1 MRNKKG
7 FTLIELLA
15 IIVILAIIAVIT
27 VPIILNIIDNAEKGS
42 VEDSAL
48 GYKDAL
54 QKYYA
59 TKSVQ
64 NPEQELPSGYMEIS
78 ELPSDFTVSG
88 ETPSDGW
95 VKLKNGIVEKYSL
108 KYKDYVVSMDNDKN
122 VISEK
127 KENVDSHVTNDY
139 QEVEY
144 LESTGTQ
151 YIDTGYLPNNNTKV
165 DIKFMALD
173 NPSGAIPLFGA
184 RTSADKKSFTVFYK
198 TSTIGRIDYGNY
210 SDSNPTIKF
219 NNNTI
224 HTFVKDK
231 EKNYLDGKYIN
242 SNNSNDFSCDYP
254 MYINNINTSE
264 SSFSRLFNSRLYYT
278 KIYDDDLLVR
288 NLVPVVRKSDNKSGM
303 LDLANYSRN
312 FLKSN
317 ITKSTTAGSATIQ
330 QTEDSAEFIIT
341 RPQITENDT
350 SATLN
355 IDITLPAGTYTLS
368 VDGMNLY
375 ERNTDRIFIRDID
388 GNVIINNVETGK
400 PKTFTLSETTN
411 INRISFVFNA
421 QSTYENQLVKVMLN
435 EGNEAL
441 PYEPYKKSFYTNEG
455 TGEFIT
461 GPEI

>member
-1 MRNKKG
+1 MKRKNG

-42 VEDSAL
+42 AQDSAL

-64 NPEQELPSGYMEIS
+64 NPEQELPSGYLDIT

-88 ETPSDGW
+88 EKPSDGW
-95 VKLKNGIVEKYSL
+95 VKLKKGIVEKYSL

-127 KENVDSHVTNDY
+127 KEIVEPHVTNDY

-151 YIDTGYLPNNNTKV
+151 YIDTGYFPNNNTKV

-173 NPSGAIPLFGA
+173 NPEGAIPLFGA
-184 RTSADKKSFTVFYK
+184 RTNADKKSFTVFYR
-198 TSTIGRIDYGNY
+198 TSTIGRIDFGSY

-219 NNNTI
+219 NKDTV

-242 SNNSNDFSCDYP
+242 SNNSAEFSCDYT

-278 KIYDDDLLVR
+278 KIYDNDLLVR
-288 NLVPVVRKSDNKSGM
+288 NFVPVVRNDGKTGM
-303 LDLANYSRN
+303 LDLANISKNLFDRESQVAN
-312 FLKSN
+312 
-317 ITKSTTAGSATIQ
+317 TQEGMH
-330 QTEDSAEFIIT
+330 
-341 RPQITENDT
+341 
-350 SATLN
+350 
-355 IDITLPAGTYTLS
+355 AGTPNAYLKD
-368 VDGMNLY
+368 DGSEVSSSGWWITDFIGIYSDTVTISGVTNNTPAICLY
-375 ERNTDRIFIRDID
+375 DDNKSLLTCTRYSGNESITISASGAKYVRFSLIRNT
-388 GNVIINNVETGK
+388 NT
-400 PKTFTLSETTN
+400 S
-411 INRISFVFNA
+411 
-421 QSTYENQLVKVMLN
+421 VMLN
-435 EGNEAL
+435 EGSTAL
-441 PYEPYKKSFYTNEG
+441 PYESYKKSFYTNAG
-455 TGEFIT
+455 TGEFIA

>member
-1 MRNKKG
+1 MKNKKG

-42 VEDSAL
+42 AQDSAL

-88 ETPSDGW
+88 ENPSDGW

-122 VISEK
+122 VTSEK
-127 KENVDSHVTNDY
+127 KEQVYPHVPDEY

-151 YIDTGYLPNNNTKV
+151 YIDTGYFPNSNTKV
-165 DIKFMALD
+165 EIKFMGLD
-173 NPSGAIPLFGA
+173 NNPTGALPLFGSRKNA
-184 RTSADKKSFTVFYK
+184 ENKSFTVFY
-198 TSTIGRIDYGNY
+198 TTGSIGRIDYGIY
-210 SDSNPTIKF
+210 SGSNPTIKF

-224 HTFVKDK
+224 YTFIKDK
-231 EKNYLDGKYIN
+231 EKNYLDGVYIN
-242 SNNSNDFSCDYP
+242 SNDPTDFSCDYSL
-254 MYINNINTSE
+254 YLNNVNTSG
-264 SSFSRLFNSRLYYT
+264 SSFSTLFSSRLYYT
-278 KIYDDDLLVR
+278 KIYDDGSLAR
-288 NLVPVVRKSDNKSGM
+288 NFVPVIRKGDNKPGM
-303 LDLANYSRN
+303 LDIATRTNNLFNKDNSVTEYYINSTGTIKPEPANSPWSYSDYIEV
-312 FLKSN
+312 KSN
-317 ITKSTTAGSATIQ
+317 TSYSFSVDTTYGSDAKHCFYDDNKNFISCINSGSQTFTTPANTKYARFSFRSTT
-330 QTEDSAEFIIT
+330 TEI
-341 RPQITENDT
+341 
-350 SATLN
+350 
-355 IDITLPAGTYTLS
+355 
-368 VDGMNLY
+368 
-375 ERNTDRIFIRDID
+375 
-388 GNVIINNVETGK
+388 
-400 PKTFTLSETTN
+400 
-411 INRISFVFNA
+411 
-421 QSTYENQLVKVMLN
+421 MLN
-435 EGNEAL
+435 EGTEAL
-441 PYEPYKKSFYTNEG
+441 PYEPYGYKFYTNAG

>member
-1 MRNKKG
+1 MKNKKG

-15 IIVILAIIAVIT
+15 IIVILAVIAVIT

-42 VEDSAL
+42 AQDSAL

-88 ETPSDGW
+88 ENPSDGW

-151 YIDTGYLPNNNTKV
+151 YINTGYLPNNNTKV
-165 DIKFMALD
+165 DIKFMSLD

-184 RTSADKKSFTVFYK
+184 RTSADKKSFTVFYR
-198 TSTIGRIDYGNY
+198 TSTIGRIDYGIY

-254 MYINNINTSE
+254 MYINNVNTSE
-264 SSFSRLFNSRLYYT
+264 SSFSRLFSSRLYYT
-278 KIYDDDLLVR
+278 KIYDDDLSVR
-288 NLVPVVRKSDNKSGM
+288 NLVPVVRKSDNKPGM
-303 LDLANYSRN
+303 LDLANQSKNLFNPYTVIKGRQDNGVVGYENGTSDLYVSNNTIYLTTNTTWRGFTSDFIEVSSRDYHIN
-312 FLKSN
+312 VTSQSGMSVQCSQYDANKQFIKKTTLNTQLEENCKYIRFTFTFENAGEYQVSN
-317 ITKSTTAGSATIQ
+317 IMLNVGSTT
-330 QTEDSAEFIIT
+330 
-341 RPQITENDT
+341 
-350 SATLN
+350 
-355 IDITLPAGTYTLS
+355 
-368 VDGMNLY
+368 
-375 ERNTDRIFIRDID
+375 
-388 GNVIINNVETGK
+388 
-400 PKTFTLSETTN
+400 
-411 INRISFVFNA
+411 
-421 QSTYENQLVKVMLN
+421 
-435 EGNEAL
+435 L
-441 PYEPYKKSFYTNEG
+441 PYEPYGYKFYTNAG

>member
-1 MRNKKG
+1 MKNHKLTNSKIGGGYLNNTLG

-27 VPIILNIIDNAEKGS
+27 VPIILNVIDNAERGS
-42 VEDSAL
+42 AEDSAL

-59 TKSVQ
+59 TKLVQ
-64 NPEQELPSGYMEIS
+64 APDQELPSGYVEIS

-88 ETPSDGW
+88 EKPSDGW

-108 KYKDYVVSMDNDKN
+108 KYKNFVVSMNNDKN

-127 KENVDSHVTNDY
+127 QDKVEPHVPNEY

-151 YIDTGYLPNNNTKV
+151 YIDTGYLPNSNTKV

-173 NPSGAIPLFGA
+173 NPEGAIPLFGA
-184 RTSADKKSFTVFYK
+184 RTNADKKSLTVFYR

-219 NNNTI
+219 NKDTV

-242 SNNSNDFSCDYP
+242 SNNYTDFSCDYT
-254 MYINNINTSE
+254 MYINNVNTSD
-264 SSFSRLFNSRLYYT
+264 SSFSKLFSSRLYYT

-288 NLVPVVRKSDNKSGM
+288 NFVPVVRKSDNKPGM
-303 LDLANYSRN
+303 LDLANLSRN
-312 FLKSN
+312 LFDRESQVAN
-317 ITKSTTAGSATIQ
+317 TKEGMH
-330 QTEDSAEFIIT
+330 
-341 RPQITENDT
+341 
-350 SATLN
+350 
-355 IDITLPAGTYTLS
+355 AGTPNAYLKD
-368 VDGMNLY
+368 DGSEVSSSGWWITDFIGIYSDTVTISGVTNNTPSICLY
-375 ERNTDRIFIRDID
+375 DDNKSLLTCTRYSGNESITISASGAKYVRFSLIRNT
-388 GNVIINNVETGK
+388 NT
-400 PKTFTLSETTN
+400 S
-411 INRISFVFNA
+411 
-421 QSTYENQLVKVMLN
+421 VMLN
-435 EGNEAL
+435 EGTEAL
-441 PYEPYKKSFYTNEG
+441 PYEPYKKSLYTNNG